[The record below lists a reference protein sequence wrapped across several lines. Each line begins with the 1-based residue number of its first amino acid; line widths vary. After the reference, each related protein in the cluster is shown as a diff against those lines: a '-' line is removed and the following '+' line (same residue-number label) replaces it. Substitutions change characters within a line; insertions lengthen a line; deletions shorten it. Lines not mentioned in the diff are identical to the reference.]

1 MVLIKVVDKIKT
13 HFVFNKFLFS
23 KIVNFFET
31 MQKNAVQPEGPRENI
46 IRRIRTACW
55 ITKPTHTNMICI
67 TAFLRQQRLRER
79 ALILPSVW
87 GARVVSI
94 SFPE

>member
-1 MVLIKVVDKIKT
+1 
-13 HFVFNKFLFS
+13 
-23 KIVNFFET
+23 
-31 MQKNAVQPEGPRENI
+31 MQKNTVQPEGPHDNI
-46 IRRIRTACW
+46 IRRMRSACW
-55 ITKPTHTNMICI
+55 ITKATDTNMICI

-94 SFPE
+94 SFPESVFCLLCHCVSVNINCV